1 MKTLTI
7 DLGYHH
13 YPIHI
18 GEGLI
23 EQTDLIKP
31 HIKGKTTATVSN
43 VTIAPL
49 YLEKIHSLIQDKS
62 NIDIILPD
70 GEEYKN
76 AETLGQIYTEML
88 EARCDRKTTLLALG
102 GGVVGD
108 VSGYSAASY
117 QRGINFIQIP
127 TTLLAM
133 VDSSVGGK
141 TGINHPLGKNMI
153 GAFHQPEC
161 VIIDTN
167 FLKTLDDRQIS
178 AGIAEI
184 IKYGYINDIEF
195 IHWLDE
201 NMDKLLALDPEALAY
216 AIYRSCEHKA
226 KIVAADEKEKGQRA
240 LLNLGHTFGHAIETG
255 MGYGKWLHGEAIS
268 AGMVMAA
275 KLSQKH
281 GWITEDDVQSIRSLL
296 RKANLPVDPPGE
308 INAEQFSH
316 LMSIDKKV
324 QDGVLHLVLM
334 KSLGESFISSDFDKK
349 ALQSVLNGK

>member
-1 MKTLTI
+1 MRTLTV
-7 DLGYHH
+7 DLGDRS

-18 GEGLI
+18 GAGILKQNNI
-23 EQTDLIKP
+23 IQP
-31 HIKGKTTATVSN
+31 HIQGTTTVTVSN
-43 VTIAPL
+43 TTVAPL
-49 YLEKIHSLIQDKS
+49 YLQQAHQLITNKR
-62 NIDIILPD
+62 NTDIILPD

-76 AETLGQIYTEML
+76 LQTLNQIYTEML

-108 VSGYSAASY
+108 VSGFAAASY
-117 QRGINFIQIP
+117 QRGINFIQLP
-127 TTLLAM
+127 TTLLSM

-153 GAFHQPEC
+153 GAFHQPQC
-161 VIIDTN
+161 VIIDTETLN
-167 FLKTLDDRQIS
+167 TLDDRQLS
-178 AGIAEI
+178 AGIAEV

-201 NMDKLLALDPEALAY
+201 NMDKLLKRDPEALAY
-216 AIYRSCEHKA
+216 AIHRSCEHKA
-226 KIVAADEKEKGQRA
+226 KIVAADEKEAGQRA

-275 KLSQKH
+275 KLSQLQ
-281 GWITEDDVQSIRSLL
+281 GWITETEVNSIRALL
-296 RKANLPVDPPGE
+296 AKAKLPTDPPSE
-308 INAEQFSH
+308 ISAEKFKQ

-334 KSLGESFISSDFDKK
+334 KSLGESFICSNFDKQ
-349 ALQSVLNGK
+349 ALQRVLG